1 MRGIEERQESMFSY
15 VSPEQRIPKNH
26 PLRPM
31 KQIVDLVLSDLSG
44 AFAGMYARTG
54 RPSIPPEQLLRALLL
69 QALYTI
75 RSERMLMEQLDYNLL
90 FRWFVG
96 LQMDDPIWDAT
107 VFTKNRD
114 RLLAGDVAELFFQD
128 IVDRARRGGLMSN
141 EHFTVDGTLIE
152 AWAGQKSFEPKRR
165 SRRKK
170 VRKNNA
176 NRPKGPRNPEVNFHG
191 RRRRNETH
199 ESRTDPEARM
209 YRKNG
214 RTEARLGY
222 LGHVLMDNRHGLVVD
237 TRVTPAGS
245 RSEREAALEM
255 VATRSGSRRLTL
267 AADKGYDTRAFVRTL
282 RDQNIT
288 PHVARKKRY
297 SAIDDRTTRHDGYAL
312 SQRKRKCVEEI
323 FGWMKTVGMMRKT
336 RHRGRDRV
344 GWMFTFTA
352 AAYNLVRIR
361 NLMAVPA

>member
-1 MRGIEERQESMFSY
+1 MRGIEVQQESMFSY
-15 VSPEQRIPKNH
+15 VSPEQRVPKNH

-31 KQIVDLVLSDLSG
+31 KEIVDAVLSDLSG
-44 AFAGMYARTG
+44 AFEPMYARTG

-96 LQMDDPIWDAT
+96 LQMDDAIWDPT

-114 RLLAGDVAELFFQD
+114 RMLAGEVAEMFFQD
-128 IVDRARRGGLMSN
+128 IVERARRGGLMSN

-176 NRPKGPRNPEVNFHG
+176 NRPRGPRNPEVNFHG
-191 RRRRNETH
+191 RQRSNQTH
-199 ESRTDPEARM
+199 ESKTDPEARM
-209 YRKNG
+209 FRKNS
-214 RTEARLGY
+214 RTEAKLGY
-222 LGHVLMDNRHGLVVD
+222 LGHVLMDNRYGLVVD
-237 TRVTPAGS
+237 TRVTTAHGTA
-245 RSEREAALEM
+245 ERDAALEM
-255 VATRSGSRRLTL
+255 IASRSGRRRLTL
-267 AADKGYDTRAFVRTL
+267 AGDKNYDTRGFVRNL
-282 RDQNIT
+282 RKQNVT
-288 PHVARKKRY
+288 PHVARKKKY
-297 SAIDDRTTRHDGYAL
+297 SAIDDRTTRHDGYGL

-336 RHRGRDRV
+336 RHKGRDRV
-344 GWMFTFTA
+344 GWMFTFAA

-361 NLMAVPA
+361 NLMAAPA